1 LFNLIRNEQMKL
13 FIQKST
19 WIMFILLFGFV
30 ILTAAITK
38 GFEKPAAYTKDNWR
52 QELEKQNK
60 GYEKNMKDPDLKD
73 DPDYMQY
80 QMQQIETNNY
90 YLEHDIQ
97 PASYGAWHFV
107 KDSVYSISILS
118 LLTIIVAAGIVANEF
133 RWGTIKLLLIR
144 PISRAKILLSKYL
157 SILIFALI
165 LLVFYLIASWIV
177 GALFFGF
184 DGLNPKEAM
193 FVDGKLVYDSIVGQ
207 SMVDYAYKLVNLVM
221 MTTFAFM
228 ISTVFRNSSLAIGIA
243 IFLMMAGT
251 SILMFVA
258 RFDWAKYI
266 LFANTDL
273 TQYTTGTPII
283 KGMTLQFSIIVL
295 LVYYAI
301 FLVASWFAFTK
312 RDVAGA

>member
-1 LFNLIRNEQMKL
+1 MFNLIRNEQMKL

-30 ILTAAITK
+30 ILSASIIK
-38 GFEKPAAYTKDNWR
+38 GFEKPSAYTDDNWR
-52 QELEKQNK
+52 QELEKENK

-73 DPDYMQY
+73 DPETAQY
-80 QMQQIETNNY
+80 LAQQIETNNY
-90 YLEHDIQ
+90 YLDHNVQ
-97 PASYGAWHFV
+97 PAGYGAWHFV
-107 KDSVYSISILS
+107 QDSVGFISILS

-144 PISRAKILLSKYL
+144 PITRAKILLSKYL
-157 SILIFALI
+157 SILIFALV
-165 LLVFYLIASWIV
+165 LLIFYVIASWIV

-184 DGLNPKEAM
+184 DGLNPKVAM
-193 FVDGKLVYDSIVGQ
+193 FVDGKVVYDSIVGQ
-207 SMVDYAYKLVNLVM
+207 SLVDYGYKLVNLVM

-251 SILMFVA
+251 SILAFIYKYN
-258 RFDWAKYI
+258 WAKYV

-273 TQYTTGTPII
+273 TQYTTGMPIV

-295 LVYYAI
+295 LVYYAV

>member
-1 LFNLIRNEQMKL
+1 
-13 FIQKST
+13 
-19 WIMFILLFGFV
+19 MFILLFGFV
-30 ILTAAITK
+30 ILSASITK
-38 GFEKPAAYTKDNWR
+38 GFEKPPEYSKDNWR
-52 QELEKQNK
+52 QELEKENK
-60 GYEKNMKDPDLKD
+60 GYEKIMKDPENKD
-73 DPDYMQY
+73 SPDFVQY
-80 QMQQIETNNY
+80 HAEQIETNNY

-97 PASYGAWHFV
+97 PSSYGAWHFV
-107 KDSVYSISILS
+107 QSSIGFISILS

-144 PISRAKILLSKYL
+144 PISRSKILLSKYL

-165 LLVFYLIASWIV
+165 LLVFYVIASWIV

-184 DGLNPKEAM
+184 DGLNPKVAM
-193 FVDGKLVYDSIVGQ
+193 FVDGKVVYDSIVGQ
-207 SMVDYAYKLVNLVM
+207 SMVDYGYKLVNLVM

-251 SILMFVA
+251 SILAFIYKYN
-258 RFDWAKYI
+258 WAKYV

-273 TQYTTGTPII
+273 TQYTTGMPLI